1 MEHKE
6 WAWKREPFSGYRTN
20 LAWDLAHLFVILV
33 YWGPSRSF
41 PGRLVISPSST
52 TNPIS
57 PVLTKNVVSAQLA
70 SEGRWSG
77 FMVVFLFQVP
87 WRLST
92 KGTEGLWTW
101 WMWGLSLSN
110 PSGQEGRPW
119 ERVRA
124 VYLAWSFKALSL
136 LSPLNLQ
143 ELDPQALRGKD
154 SLAGELCLVQLGKVS
169 VYFSLN
175 GTVTNQ
181 SAEGRQSFS

>member
-1 MEHKE
+1 M
-6 WAWKREPFSGYRTN
+6 
-20 LAWDLAHLFVILV
+20 
-33 YWGPSRSF
+33 
-41 PGRLVISPSST
+41 
-52 TNPIS
+52 
-57 PVLTKNVVSAQLA
+57 KNYNQT
-70 SEGRWSG
+70 SEA
-77 FMVVFLFQVP
+77 
-87 WRLST
+87 
-92 KGTEGLWTW
+92 
-101 WMWGLSLSN
+101 
-110 PSGQEGRPW
+110 W

-175 GTVTNQ
+175 GRVIEAALAMWARGTVTNQ